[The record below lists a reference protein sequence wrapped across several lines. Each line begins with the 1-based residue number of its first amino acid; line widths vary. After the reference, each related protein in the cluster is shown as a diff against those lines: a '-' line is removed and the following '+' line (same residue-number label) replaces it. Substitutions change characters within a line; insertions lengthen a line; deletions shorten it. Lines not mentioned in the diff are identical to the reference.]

1 MTVIQE
7 MKAFFKDDHTQFG
20 EAPAS
25 SIVSWAEN
33 SCIAKDISKST
44 TSTQLRRF
52 YDAIRGIWDTPDS
65 KKLDA
70 GNQLKEAYLARLI
83 FLKPAFTGAAN
94 KGKIEREFKDIMLLS
109 IDRVKNKDDFYK
121 FLRFFE
127 AIIQY
132 TK

>member
-7 MKAFFKDDHTQFG
+7 MKAFFKDGRTQFG

-65 KKLDA
+65 EKLDA